1 MANQTSCLTKSHWKI
16 ITDHISQSSEKSIR
30 LDYELGKD
38 IASLLGGER
47 SKKAFWGTSKS
58 YITQKY

>member
-16 ITDHISQSSEKSIR
+16 ITDHISQSSVKSIR

-38 IASLLGGER
+38 TASLLGGER
-47 SKKAFWGTSKS
+47 SKKA
-58 YITQKY
+58 Y